1 MQKRSYA
8 LITIEEVRTV
18 LLLSDC

>member
-1 MQKRSYA
+1 MQKRSNA